1 MVKRQPINVGG
12 GVTRGRPRAG
22 KCLFT
27 AHELKSANSGD
38 NSRIGL
44 HALRTD

>member
-1 MVKRQPINVGG
+1 MHGKASADKRG
-12 GVTRGRPRAG
+12 GVTRSRPRDG